1 MNSRETMR
9 NRLQDQLCNDLG
21 EPVLT
26 LLDKP
31 GVTDVLLLED
41 GTLWSCEHGRWASD
55 PFKIYEPEEREA
67 IIGLVAHSLRQEATF
82 LHPNIE
88 GEMEIDQRRFRF
100 TGLMPP
106 VVAFPTIAIR
116 KPAQVIYTGPTMS
129 VKGSLLNGI
138 ESCWSVPC
146 WLARTSWSPARWAAA
161 NRLS

>member
-26 LLDKP
+26 LLDKA
-31 GVTDVLLLED
+31 GVIDVLLLED
-41 GTLWSCEHGRWASD
+41 GTLWSCEG
-55 PFKIYEPEEREA
+55 
-67 IIGLVAHSLRQEATF
+67 GLVAHSLRQEATF

-116 KPAQVIYTGPTMS
+116 KPAQVIYT
-129 VKGSLLNGI
+129 LADYEREGI
-138 ESCWSVPC
+138 
-146 WLARTSWSPARWAAA
+146 
-161 NRLS
+161 

>member
-1 MNSRETMR
+1 MNTRQQMR
-9 NRLQDQLCNDLG
+9 NRLQDQLCHDLG

-41 GTLWSCEHGRWASD
+41 GTLWSCEGGIWTRD

-88 GEMEIDQRRFRF
+88 GEMEIDRRRFRF

-116 KPAQVIYTGPTMS
+116 KPAQVIYTLADYEREGIIS
-129 VKGSLLNGI
+129 ERHGKLL
-138 ESCWSVPC
+138 ERAV
-146 WLARTSWSPARWAAA
+146 LARENILVAGAMGSA